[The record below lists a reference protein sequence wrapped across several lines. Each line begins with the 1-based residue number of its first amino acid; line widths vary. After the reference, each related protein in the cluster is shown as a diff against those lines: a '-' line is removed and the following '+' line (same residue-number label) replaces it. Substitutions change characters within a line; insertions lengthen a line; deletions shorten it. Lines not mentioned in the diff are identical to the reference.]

1 MPEKQAM
8 SHPGHDLFE
17 NRRQFQLERMIL
29 FSDAV
34 FAIAITLLIIELKAP
49 ELPPA
54 GKLNSANI
62 LNALLHHSA
71 IELLGFILS
80 FAVIGQFWISHH
92 KLFGFVNDF
101 DNGLLWLN
109 LHTLFWIV
117 LAPFS
122 SALNSKYAGVDG
134 IWMWYSLNMFMIS
147 FSLFILW
154 NYIGN
159 PKRKL
164 SAIAQQ
170 QKLFLSMRMRSLVVA
185 LIFLLSAL
193 LCMPGWI
200 FTSWMA
206 RFSFILIFPAMRIIN
221 RIYRIKK

>member
-1 MPEKQAM
+1 M
-8 SHPGHDLFE
+8 SHPDHDLFE

-49 ELPPA
+49 DLPSA
-54 GKLNSANI
+54 GNTSTASI
-62 LNALLHHSA
+62 LDAVLHHSA

-134 IWMWYSLNMFMIS
+134 IWMWYSFNMFMIS
-147 FSLFILW
+147 LSLYMLW

-159 PKRKL
+159 PERKL
-164 SAIAQQ
+164 SAIAT
-170 QKLFLSMRMRSLVVA
+170 QKKLYHSMRMRSLVVA
-185 LIFLLSAL
+185 LIFLMSAL
-193 LCMPGWI
+193 LCLPGWS

-221 RIYRIKK
+221 RIYQIKK